1 MREGEDRKNG
11 ERSDGRFRLNSSY
24 SEEQFEMIDRLAMG
38 CGITPTR
45 LQKEF
50 MLLCLDNENIV
61 NQIQE
66 KFKRRSRFRVIPS
79 RIDGKMKFILTEKK
93 SSIF

>member
-1 MREGEDRKNG
+1 VREGGDKKKG
-11 ERSDGRFRLNSSY
+11 ERSDGRFRLNSSFT
-24 SEEQFEMIDRLAMG
+24 EEKFDMIDKLAMA

-50 MLLCLDNENIV
+50 VLLCLENETVV
-61 NQIQE
+61 NYMQE

-79 RIDGKMKFILTEKK
+79 RIEGKMKFILTEKK
-93 SSIF
+93 SKK